1 MNLIIIHTSG
11 IADHSSKVVACQGVQ
26 PVSSAALYDFVKTA
40 VIITPEQMAQ
50 FNKNAKTPFILIV

>member
-1 MNLIIIHTSG
+1 M
-11 IADHSSKVVACQGVQ
+11 ADHNSNVVACQGVQ

-40 VIITPEQMAQ
+40 VMMTPEQIAQ